1 MIDIHSHL
9 LPDIDDGSRS
19 ASQSVDVLCALA
31 DQGVQEI
38 VLTPHVRAN
47 ELASD
52 ADDPV
57 ERRAVAFEVLRR
69 ANPPEHIK
77 THLGFEIM
85 LDQPLPPAI
94 CLDRRF
100 ALAGSRY
107 YLVEFPYSVVAS
119 FARRALA
126 DIASTGAVPVVAHP
140 ERYEACSPETIREWR
155 LAGAKIQLDAT
166 TLTRTSTRGH
176 RARQLLATALADVI
190 AGDNHGDARTIV
202 TGADFLVRRGAHRQA
217 QLLATDN
224 PASIVSDGE
233 LTAVPEASLRE
244 SLIERWKRL
253 GRG

>member
-9 LPDIDDGSRS
+9 LPNIDDGSRS
-19 ASQSVDVLCALA
+19 PSQSIDVLRALA
-31 DQGVQEI
+31 DQGVREI
-38 VLTPHVRAN
+38 VLTPHLRAH

-52 ADDPV
+52 VDDPV
-57 ERRAVAFEVLRR
+57 ERRAVAFETLRH
-69 ANPPEHIK
+69 AGPPEHIK

-100 ALAGSRY
+100 SLAGSRY

-119 FARRALA
+119 FARRTLA
-126 DIASTGAVPVVAHP
+126 DIASTGAVPIVAHP
-140 ERYEACSPETIREWR
+140 ERYEVCSPEIIREWR
-155 LAGAKIQLDAT
+155 LAGAKVQLDSS
-166 TLTRTSTRGH
+166 TLTRSSTRAH
-176 RARQLLATALADVI
+176 RARQLLATGLADVI
-190 AGDNHGDARTIV
+190 AGDNHGDARTITSGV
-202 TGADFLVRRGAHRQA
+202 NFLDRRGAHRQA

-224 PASIVSDGE
+224 PASVVSDGE
-233 LTAVPEASLRE
+233 LTAVPEAALRE